1 MAARTLPITH
11 FSLQSRK
18 VAQMFKV
25 LSVATLIA
33 LASIG
38 ANAMLTP
45 AARSADTPSPYRI
58 SKSISLGAPER
69 WDYLSFEPESNR
81 IFVTHGDRIDVIDAS
96 SEKIVGQVAVD
107 GANGA
112 AVVPAIGKGY
122 AGSRVGKSVLVFDL
136 NSFKVIKALPAAED
150 TDAIVYD
157 PASKR
162 VFLMQGDPH
171 SITVVDTTTDSLV
184 MTIHL
189 SGQPEFAVVDG
200 AGKLFVNIEDKREI
214 QRVDTKTGKVDATWP
229 IPACD
234 SPHGLAI
241 DKQSRR
247 LFSSCVNSK
256 LLVVNATTGAV
267 VATLPIGKHTDAAA
281 YDARTKRVFSSN
293 GEGTLSVIQQENAD
307 QYKSL
312 AEVPTQLGARTM
324 TFDPKSGRIF
334 LVTGDY
340 TEVDPSAK
348 DPRKRFAVK
357 PGSTR
362 LLLLDL
368 VTASAN

>member
-1 MAARTLPITH
+1 MAARKLQITH
-11 FSLQSRK
+11 FSLQSKKAVR
-18 VAQMFKV
+18 MFKA
-25 LSVATLIA
+25 LSFPILMVIM
-33 LASIG
+33 SIG
-38 ANAMLTP
+38 AYGVLTP
-45 AARSADTPSPYRI
+45 AARSADAVSPYRI
-58 SKSISLGAPER
+58 SKSIPLGAPER
-69 WDYLSFEPESNR
+69 WDYLSFEPVSNR
-81 IFVTHGDRIDVIDAS
+81 IFVTHGDRIDVIDAAG
-96 SEKIVGQVAVD
+96 EKIVGQVAVD

-112 AVVPAIGKGY
+112 AIVPAIGKGY
-122 AGSRVGKSVLVFDL
+122 AGSRAGKSVLVFDL
-136 NSFKVIKALPAAED
+136 NTFKVIKTLPAADD

-171 SITVVDTTTDSLV
+171 SITVVDTTTDSPA
-184 MTIHL
+184 MAIHL

-200 AGKLFVNIEDKREI
+200 AGKLFVNIEDRREI

-229 IPACD
+229 IPDCD

-241 DKQSRR
+241 DKQSQR
-247 LFSSCVNSK
+247 LFSSCINSK

-267 VATLPIGKHTDAAA
+267 VATLPIGKHSDAAA
-281 YDARTKRVFSSN
+281 YDARTKRIFSSN
-293 GEGTLSVIQQENAD
+293 GDGTLSVIQQVSAD
-307 QYKSL
+307 QYLSL

-340 TEVDPSAK
+340 AEVDPSAK
-348 DPRKRFAVK
+348 DPRKRYAVK

-362 LLLLDL
+362 LLLVDP
-368 VTASAN
+368 VIAN